1 MCQRWSGLI
10 CHLGWNRFV
19 FWSYLYSVFSC
30 DVSVVRKMWNH
41 LSFILKDKSNTVSCS
56 AVCNHDAK
64 TFPVSFDT
72 DKWWL
77 ARCSDSFVS
86 DIAHRRTRECSFGY
100 FQLNISISTP
110 HLQKEKERKK
120 KTWTDLPIHSIKQR
134 NYLSHSFGEVL
145 WNPNEKKKETY
156 KRWTFGIQTKSF
168 TIKVCSQWR
177 RLYRFHIIF
186 RGLGLLIHS

>member
-1 MCQRWSGLI
+1 MG
-10 CHLGWNRFV
+10 
-19 FWSYLYSVFSC
+19 
-30 DVSVVRKMWNH
+30 NH
-41 LSFILKDKSNTVSCS
+41 FSFILKDKSNTVSCS

-64 TFPVSFDT
+64 PFLVSFDT

-110 HLQKEKERKK
+110 HLQKEKGKK
-120 KTWTDLPIHSIKQR
+120 KKKPGLTFLFT
-134 NYLSHSFGEVL
+134 VL
-145 WNPNEKKKETY
+145 NKGIICPTVLERYCEILTRKKKETY

-168 TIKVCSQWR
+168 TIKVRSQWR